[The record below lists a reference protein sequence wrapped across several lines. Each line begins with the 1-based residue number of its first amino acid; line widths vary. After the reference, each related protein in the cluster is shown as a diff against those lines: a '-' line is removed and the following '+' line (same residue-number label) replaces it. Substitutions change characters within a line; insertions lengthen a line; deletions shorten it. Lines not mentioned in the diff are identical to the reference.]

1 MHYPLHKA
9 STSDKDG
16 EKNNFFAFLEENGR
30 VKSLWSGASVFV
42 IDYESAGVCF
52 KMPVFSGLT

>member
-9 STSDKDG
+9 STNDKDG
-16 EKNNFFAFLEENGR
+16 EKILFVFLEENVR

-42 IDYESAGVCF
+42 IDYESGGVCF